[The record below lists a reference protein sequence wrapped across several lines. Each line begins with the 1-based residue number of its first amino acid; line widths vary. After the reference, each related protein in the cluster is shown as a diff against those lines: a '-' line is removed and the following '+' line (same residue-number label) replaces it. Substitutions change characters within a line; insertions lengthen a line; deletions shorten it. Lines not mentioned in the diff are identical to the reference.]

1 VGKTSKYFF
10 KKKYP
15 VPFYTSIN
23 GKLTPNERK
32 NDVNKKNLNKFKD
45 KTATSK

>member
-1 VGKTSKYFF
+1 M
-10 KKKYP
+10 
-15 VPFYTSIN
+15 N

-32 NDVNKKNLNKFKD
+32 NDVNKKKLNKFKD